1 MAAAA
6 AALGEDA
13 DLVAVASGATTL
25 AAALTHEAS
34 LLGVDSR
41 WMEALASGAEAAV
54 AAAAAVHGEHQ
65 LALRSRSRSRNRNR
79 ERP

>member
-1 MAAAA
+1 MQS
-6 AALGEDA
+6 ALQRHNAEMDA
-13 DLVAVASGATTL
+13 
-25 AAALTHEAS
+25 
-34 LLGVDSR
+34 VDSR

-65 LALRSRSRSRNRNR
+65 LALRSRNRHR